1 MDCTHCRTP
10 LPDEARFCFS
20 CGSDLSDGGVKTVV
34 RPRDVTAELQDRLT
48 RVLSGRYTVQKLL
61 GAGGMGAVFLADDL
75 TLERAVAIKVLP
87 PDMSRDERV
96 VARFQREAKTAAKL
110 DHPNIIPI
118 HRVEGESGLHY
129 IVMKYVTGRSLD
141 SMLDAGQPLPIPFAL
156 RILGEAAAALG
167 HAHARGV
174 VHRDVKPANIML
186 GADDQVVLTDFGI
199 SKVGDLTAQ
208 LTQTGMIIGTPHY
221 MAPEQATG
229 RDVDGRADQYSLA
242 VLGHQL
248 FTGKL
253 LFSGD
258 AAHTIIYRHV
268 SEQPPRV
275 MSLRPDVPPAV
286 DAALD
291 RALRKE
297 PDERFATMEEFARAL
312 RGESVAGA
320 VTAKPST
327 RALNAATVRMA
338 RPMRK
343 RPSRKRAVIVS
354 LAVLVAAG
362 ALAARAVTG
371 RPGVVASTSTLSE
384 TVAPPPGATPLVVA
398 PVDTAAA
405 TSQVASNPPTDSV
418 TPAPLATTTSKPNVR
433 PIAQRAGGLRAGRR
447 TSAARDSRQDQRSLP
462 APQFARL
469 TVASEPYGT
478 LFVDGVEIGDTP
490 IANYSLPVGQRVEL
504 RVERDGY
511 KTKRE
516 SIMIS
521 GPNAIRRRYVLESGE
536 QP

>member
-1 MDCTHCRTP
+1 MNCTQCQTP

-20 CGSDLSDGGVKTVV
+20 CGSGLSGGGVKTVV
-34 RPRDVTAELQDRLT
+34 RPRDVTAELQERMT
-48 RVLSGRYTVQKLL
+48 HVLAGRYRVQKLL

-75 TLERAVAIKVLP
+75 TLEREVAIKVLP

-118 HRVEGESGLHY
+118 HRVESEGGLHY
-129 IVMKYVTGRSLD
+129 FVMKYVTGRSLD
-141 SMLDAGQPLPIPFAL
+141 SMLDGGRSLPISFAL
-156 RILGEAAAALG
+156 RVLSEAAAALG

-221 MAPEQATG
+221 MAPEQALG

-242 VLGHQL
+242 VVGYQL

-258 AAHTIIYRHV
+258 SAHTIIYRHV
-268 SEQPPRV
+268 SEEPPRA
-275 MSLRPDVPPAV
+275 SSSRPDVPAAA
-286 DAALD
+286 DAALH

-297 PDERFATMEEFARAL
+297 PNERFATMEDFGRAL
-312 RGESVAGA
+312 RGEAVASTGPR
-320 VTAKPST
+320 PST
-327 RALNAATVRMA
+327 RALNAATVPIAA
-338 RPMRK
+338 RRAPRK
-343 RPSRKRAVIVS
+343 RPSRTP
-354 LAVLVAAG
+354 LVASALTLILAAG
-362 ALAARAVTG
+362 AAGGWVMMKRPPATVAGKAPVTDVVTQTPPPPAA
-371 RPGVVASTSTLSE
+371 PLPVAS
-384 TVAPPPGATPLVVA
+384 
-398 PVDTAAA
+398 VDTNTAAPTRDSNRA
-405 TSQVASNPPTDSV
+405 ADSAISQPTV
-418 TPAPLATTTSKPNVR
+418 TRR
-433 PIAQRAGGLRAGRR
+433 PRLSPVAQRVARR
-447 TSAARDSRQDQRSLP
+447 TSAAGSAQQEADAP
-462 APQFARL
+462 AFARL

-478 LFVDGVEIGDTP
+478 LYVDGVEVGDTP
-490 IANYSLPVGQRVEL
+490 IANYQLPIGRRVEL

-511 KTKRE
+511 RTKRE

-521 GPNAIRRRYVLESGE
+521 GPNPVRRRYILEPAE

>member
-1 MDCTHCRTP
+1 MDCTHCHTP

-34 RPRDVTAELQDRLT
+34 RPRDVTVELQDRLT
-48 RVLSGRYTVQKLL
+48 HVLAGRYKVDKLL

-118 HRVEGESGLHY
+118 HRVESESGLHY
-129 IVMKYVTGRSLD
+129 FVMKYVTGRSLE
-141 SMLDAGQPLPIPFAL
+141 SMLDPGQPLPIPFAMRVL
-156 RILGEAAAALG
+156 AEAAAALG

-186 GADDQVVLTDFGI
+186 GTDDQVVLTDFGI

-229 RDVDGRADQYSLA
+229 REVDGRADQYSLA

-258 AAHTIIYRHV
+258 SAHTIIYRHV
-268 SEQPPRV
+268 TEQPPRV
-275 MSLRPDVPPAV
+275 ASLRPDVPPAV

-297 PDERFATMEEFARAL
+297 PDERFVTMEEFARAL
-312 RGESVAGA
+312 RSEAVSGA
-320 VTAKPST
+320 AIAQPST
-327 RALNAATVRMA
+327 RALNAATVRLT
-338 RPMRK
+338 RPTRRK
-343 RPSRKRAVIVS
+343 QRSRRPAVIAT
-354 LAVLVAAG
+354 LAVLLVVGAVGARMAMSRSGVAAPSVSPREIVG
-362 ALAARAVTG
+362 ASPPA
-371 RPGVVASTSTLSE
+371 
-384 TVAPPPGATPLVVA
+384 APPLPVVS
-398 PVDTAAA
+398 VDTSAAVSQAPSNAPADEVVSPPLMA
-405 TSQVASNPPTDSV
+405 TREPR
-418 TPAPLATTTSKPNVR
+418 VR
-433 PIAQRAGGLRAGRR
+433 PIAHRAGRR
-447 TSAARDSRQDQRSLP
+447 TSVARSAERDAVPSF
-462 APQFARL
+462 APL
-469 TVASEPYGT
+469 TVASDPYGT
-478 LFVDGVEIGDTP
+478 LYVDGVEVGDTP
-490 IANYSLPVGQRVEL
+490 IANYALPLGRRVEL

-516 SIMIS
+516 SIMIN
-521 GPNAIRRRYVLESGE
+521 GPNPVRRRYILEAGE

>member
-1 MDCTHCRTP
+1 MNCTHCHTP
-10 LPDEARFCFS
+10 LPDEARFCFK
-20 CGSDLSDGGVKTVV
+20 CGSDLSGGGIKTVV

-48 RVLSGRYTVQKLL
+48 HVLSGRYTVQRLL

-87 PDMSRDERV
+87 PDMSRDEGV
-96 VARFQREAKTAAKL
+96 VARFHREAKTAAKL

-118 HRVEGESGLHY
+118 HRVESESGLHY
-129 IVMKYVTGRSLD
+129 FVMKYVTGRSLD
-141 SMLDAGQPLPIPFAL
+141 AILDAGEPLPIPFAIRL
-156 RILGEAAAALG
+156 LTEAAAALG

-199 SKVGDLTAQ
+199 SKVGELTAQ

-221 MAPEQATG
+221 MSPEQATG
-229 RDVDGRADQYSLA
+229 RAVDGRADQYSLA

-258 AAHTIIYRHV
+258 SAHTVIYRHV

-275 MSLRPDVPPAV
+275 ASLRPDVPAAV

-312 RGESVAGA
+312 RGENVGA
-320 VTAKPST
+320 VPARPTT
-327 RALNAATVRMA
+327 RALNAATVRLTQPPPPA
-338 RPMRK
+338 RRSR
-343 RPSRKRAVIVS
+343 RPALIAAVAVI
-354 LAVLVAAG
+354 LVAAALG
-362 ALAARAVTG
+362 ALKALGRSNEAPPAVATELAAFPPPAAPPNPATLVDSNTATST
-371 RPGVVASTSTLSE
+371 PTSIPATDSAAPAPVVALDQPRS
-384 TVAPPPGATPLVVA
+384 
-398 PVDTAAA
+398 
-405 TSQVASNPPTDSV
+405 
-418 TPAPLATTTSKPNVR
+418 R
-433 PIAQRAGGLRAGRR
+433 PIAQRLARR
-447 TSAARDSRQDQRSLP
+447 VNEARTGNADRP
-462 APQFARL
+462 APLRQVARL

-478 LFVDGVEIGDTP
+478 LYVDGVEVGDTP
-490 IANYSLPVGQRVEL
+490 IANYQVPVGRRVEL

-511 KTKRE
+511 KTRRE
-516 SIMIS
+516 SIMVN
-521 GPNAIRRRYVLESGE
+521 GPNAIRRRYILEPGE

>member
-1 MDCTHCRTP
+1 MNCTHCHTP
-10 LPDEARFCFS
+10 MPDEARFCFS
-20 CGSDLSDGGVKTVV
+20 CGSDLSGGGVKTAV

-48 RVLSGRYTVQKLL
+48 HVLAGRYKVQKLL

-75 TLERAVAIKVLP
+75 TLEREVAIKVLP

-118 HRVEGESGLHY
+118 HRVESEGGLHY
-129 IVMKYVTGRSLD
+129 FVMKYVTGRSLE
-141 SMLDAGQPLPIPFAL
+141 SMVEAGQPMPIPFAM
-156 RILGEAAAALG
+156 RILAEAAAALG
-167 HAHARGV
+167 HAHTRGV

-258 AAHTIIYRHV
+258 SAHTIIYRHV
-268 SEQPPRV
+268 SEEPPRV
-275 MSLRPDVPPAV
+275 ASLRPDVPPAV
-286 DAALD
+286 DAALH

-312 RGESVAGA
+312 RGESVASA
-320 VTAKPST
+320 TPRPST
-327 RALNAATVRMA
+327 RALSAATVRMTKPA
-338 RPMRK
+338 PRK
-343 RPSRKRAVIVS
+343 PTSRSRAVVATLS
-354 LAVLVAAG
+354 VVLVAG
-362 ALAARAVTG
+362 ALGAWVVVG
-371 RPGVVASTSTLSE
+371 RPDATPPSKSPSEIVAALPPAAPPLPVASIDTS
-384 TVAPPPGATPLVVA
+384 APMAQVPANPREDSVVPA
-398 PVDTAAA
+398 PVPA
-405 TSQVASNPPTDSV
+405 T
-418 TPAPLATTTSKPNVR
+418 KERRIR
-433 PIAQRAGGLRAGRR
+433 PIAQRVGRHANASR
-447 TSAARDSRQDQRSLP
+447 SAERNPVQT
-462 APQFARL
+462 FARL

-478 LFVDGVEIGDTP
+478 LYIDGVEVGDTP
-490 IANYSLPVGQRVEL
+490 IANYSLPVGRRVEL

-511 KTKRE
+511 KTRRE

-521 GPNAIRRRYVLESGE
+521 GPNPVRRRYILEPAE